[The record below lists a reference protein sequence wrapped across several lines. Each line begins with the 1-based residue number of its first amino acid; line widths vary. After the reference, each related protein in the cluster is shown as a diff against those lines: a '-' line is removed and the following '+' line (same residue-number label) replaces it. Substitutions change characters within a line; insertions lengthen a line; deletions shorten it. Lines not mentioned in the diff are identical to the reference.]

1 MPGEG
6 ELGTGWEEGRSCL
19 VLGGSKLRLQSK
31 LGQGSE
37 TLPWEKEG
45 ITGEGFGEVTC
56 RGRRTGVSYAEV
68 PSAMLK

>member
-1 MPGEG
+1 M
-6 ELGTGWEEGRSCL
+6 
-19 VLGGSKLRLQSK
+19 LGGSKLRLQSK

-56 RGRRTGVSYAEV
+56 RGRRMGVPYAEV
-68 PSAMLK
+68 PSAMMK